1 MGLAQV
7 SLQVGKECYLRHGER
22 LFVVE
27 VLGMAKDT
35 VWLSFP
41 DADAPRRGSAVRIEV
56 HDGDGFASYHARM
69 CVGPKQ
75 TGNGVLIERRAS
87 TAYMKHRRSWR
98 VPVDLPT
105 WITSL
110 GDEER
115 HSGHILDLCDD
126 GAKLTT
132 KAQFDVGEEVRIVL
146 QLPRAPGHR
155 VDAIVIYSADKKR
168 DGTSSYGLRFNEIS
182 GRGRH
187 SLTRFLSKRIQ
198 EIYPND
204 IRAMY
209 PRSSA
214 RVEKFPKLK
223 GKRRK

>member
-1 MGLAQV
+1 MGLAKL

-22 LFVVE
+22 VFAVE
-27 VLGMAKDT
+27 VLGMAKYT

-41 DADAPRRGSAVRIEV
+41 DVDAPRRGSAVRIEV

-87 TAYMKHRRSWR
+87 VVYMKHRKNWR

-105 WITSL
+105 WIKSL
-110 GDEER
+110 GGEER
-115 HSGHILDLCDD
+115 HEGRILDLCDD

-132 KAQFDVGEEVRIVL
+132 KAKFDVGEEVRIVL
-146 QLPRAPGHR
+146 QLPRAPSHR
-155 VDAIVIYSADKKR
+155 VVVTVIYCADEKR
-168 DGTSSYGLRFNEIS
+168 DGTRSYGLRFDEIS
-182 GRGRH
+182 DRGRH
-187 SLTRFLSKRIQ
+187 TLTRFLSKRIQ
-198 EIYPND
+198 DIYPND
-204 IRAMY
+204 IRVMY

-214 RVEKFPKLK
+214 PVTNPLKFER
-223 GKRRK
+223 KRRK